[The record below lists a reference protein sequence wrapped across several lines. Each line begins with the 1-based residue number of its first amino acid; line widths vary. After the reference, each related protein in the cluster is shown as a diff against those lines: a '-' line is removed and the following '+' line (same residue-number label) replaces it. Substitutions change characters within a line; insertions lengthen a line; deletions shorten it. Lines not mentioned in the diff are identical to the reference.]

1 MDLTIFIN
9 QICVLLFIATQIW
22 SAVTDMKRYE
32 IPNAASFASVLLFVP
47 FALTTPADIGV
58 GASVLLAIGVLA
70 VGFIAFSVGAFGG
83 GDAKLLTGVALWAGL
98 PFFWETLLYIAG
110 TGGVLAVAYMII
122 HMIRKSTGKTKA
134 RLGDVKLPYG
144 VAIACGGIVAAIQ
157 HLLPYNTWL
166 LKNGI

>member
-32 IPNAASFASVLLFVP
+32 IPNAASF
-47 FALTTPADIGV
+47 